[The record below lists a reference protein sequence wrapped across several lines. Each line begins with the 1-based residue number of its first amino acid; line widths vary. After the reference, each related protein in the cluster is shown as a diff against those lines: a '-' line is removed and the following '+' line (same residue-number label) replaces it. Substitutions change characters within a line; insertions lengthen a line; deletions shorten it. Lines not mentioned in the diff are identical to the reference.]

1 MREIYSM
8 KYPVRCQIVDVTGKK
23 IFPGVEGNTPE
34 VSKPHV
40 GKKGLAEM
48 VNGQVR
54 IMLDDGTVIW
64 GYECWWKHLKKEEGK

>member
-8 KYPVRCQIVDVTGKK
+8 KYPVRCHIVDVTGLEVL
-23 IFPGVEGNTPE
+23 PGVEGRTPP

-48 VNGQVR
+48 VDGKVR
-54 IMLDDGTVIW
+54 ITLDDGTVIW
-64 GYECWWKHLKKEEGK
+64 GYECWWKHLKEE